1 MKIGGV
7 RRGFSMIELVI
18 VLIIMGIVAL
28 MSVPKFD
35 LSHIRANAALRQLS
49 MFFMQAQRTALA
61 KQYNV
66 IVSVDVSS
74 NRVRMVEDRNNSNT
88 FDAGDRMV
96 WTALEPG
103 VRFVPNAVPL
113 DGITGTVTFVRNR
126 TVDGFPSVIFRRNGA
141 ASSDGAL
148 FFTSKPTDPGSMR
161 AIAITQSTG
170 RADAFKFNGTGWVP
184 GGA

>member
-1 MKIGGV
+1 MEQQGN
-7 RRGFSMIELVI
+7 RRGFSMIELVV

-35 LSHIRANAALRQLS
+35 LSHMRANAALRQLS

-66 IVSVDVSS
+66 LVSVDAAN
-74 NRVRMVEDRNNSNT
+74 NRVRLVEDRNNSDT
-88 FDAGDRMV
+88 FDAGDRMT

-103 VRFVPNAVPL
+103 VQFTATTVPL
-113 DGITGTVTFVRNR
+113 DGMTGTVTFVRTR
-126 TVDGFPSVIFRRNGA
+126 TIDGFPSVIFRRNGA
-141 ASSDGAL
+141 ASSDGAI
-148 FFTSKPTDPGSMR
+148 FFTSKLTDPGSMR

-170 RADAFKFNGTGWVP
+170 RADAYKFDGAAWVL